1 MTREEFRAILVA
13 HDACASG
20 LADYDAASDEDV
32 APFLRWSMASQLAAI
47 QGPLRKYVG
56 WAWAAGVL
64 PAWALRWADLTGADL
79 TGADLTG
86 ADLTGANLAGAY
98 LARADL
104 ARANLEG
111 ADLARANL
119 TEACLTGANLA
130 GANLTEACLTGANL
144 TGANLRGA
152 VMPSGWEAVVAYR
165 PDGTRGSHV

>member
-64 PAWALRWADLTGADL
+64 PAWALR
-79 TGADLTG
+79 
-86 ADLTGANLAGAY
+86 GANLAGTNLTGAS

-104 ARANLEG
+104 YG
-111 ADLARANL
+111 ADLA
-119 TEACLTGANLA
+119 EANLA
-130 GANLTEACLTGANL
+130 GADLRSACLAE
-144 TGANLRGA
+144 AI
-152 VMPSGWEAVVAYR
+152 MPAGWEGAVAYR
-165 PDGTRGSHV
+165 PDGSRGGV